1 MVLEMRNMNQKQRR
15 TKGKYLLVCGC
26 AWFIL
31 TFFWF
36 PPLTLILGWFRLPD
50 PFYTVLLRGEFVM
63 SAIMAATGVVLWNS
77 AANQRISVGVSVAAY
92 SLATFAILV
101 TFNLYGF
108 IHVTL

>member
-1 MVLEMRNMNQKQRR
+1 MNQKQRR
-15 TKGKYLLVCGC
+15 TRGKILLICGC

-31 TFFWF
+31 TFFWL
-36 PPLTLILGWFRLPD
+36 PTLMLILGWFRLPE
-50 PFYTVLLRGEFVM
+50 PFYAVLLRGEFVM

-92 SLATFAILV
+92 SIATLAILA

-108 IHVTL
+108 IHLTL